1 MTTQKIET
9 IDSRTLMDLE
19 LPPIRFIVNRLLP
32 QGLHILAGAAKT
44 GKSWLLLLLSL
55 KVAQGEP
62 FWDLTTEKGTVLSL
76 CLEDS
81 LTRIQQRLMELTEE
95 APSNLH
101 FATLTKTLSDGLL
114 EQIEQFIAEHPDTNL
129 VIIDTLQKVRT
140 NIMDANPYA
149 ADYKD
154 IGFLKA
160 LADKYR
166 VAIIVVQHLRKQ
178 FDSDPHAMVTGST
191 GLLGAADG
199 SYVLKRENVGNRD
212 AKLYIKGRDIE
223 EQILNIRRD
232 EESNEWIFLSSD
244 TPMNDSMK
252 SDPVLLLLLEYLR
265 EEGGF
270 TGTASELA
278 ERIGGGI
285 KGNMLSRKLNKYHKE
300 LAQAGIAF
308 SKSRSGERRELRL
321 VYTSDDNNDG
331 MTVADES

>member
-1 MTTQKIET
+1 MKTEKIET
-9 IDSRTLMDLE
+9 IDSRSLMDLE
-19 LPPIRFIVNRLLP
+19 LPPIRFVVDRLLP

-81 LTRIQQRLMELTEE
+81 LARIQQRLSELTEE
-95 APSNLH
+95 APSSLY

-114 EQIEQFIAEHPDTNL
+114 EQIELFITEHPGTNL
-129 VIIDTLQKVRT
+129 IIIDTLQKVRA

-154 IGFLKA
+154 IGLLKA
-160 LADKYR
+160 LADKHR

-199 SYVLKRENVGNRD
+199 SYVLKRENVGDRD

-232 EESNEWIFLSSD
+232 EESNEWLFLSSD

-252 SDPVLLLLLEYLR
+252 SDPVLPLLIDYLR
-265 EEGGF
+265 RESEF

-278 ERIGGGI
+278 EQIGGGI
-285 KGNMLSRKLNKYHKE
+285 KSNMLSRKLNKYHKE

-321 VYTSDDNNDG
+321 VYTSDDASDG
-331 MTVADES
+331 MTVAGGS

>member
-1 MTTQKIET
+1 MKTEKIET
-9 IDSRTLMDLE
+9 IDSRSLMDLE
-19 LPPIRFIVNRLLP
+19 LPPIRFVVDRLLP

-81 LTRIQQRLMELTEE
+81 LARIQQRLSELTEE

-114 EQIEQFIAEHPDTNL
+114 EQIEQFITEHPGTNL
-129 VIIDTLQKVRT
+129 VIIDTLQKVRA

-154 IGFLKA
+154 IGLLKA
-160 LADKYR
+160 LADKHC

-178 FDSDPHAMVTGST
+178 FDSDPHAMVTGSN

-199 SYVLKRENVGNRD
+199 SYVLKRENVGDRD

-232 EESNEWIFLSSD
+232 EESNEWLFLSSD

-252 SDPVLLLLLEYLR
+252 SDPVLPLLMDYLR
-265 EEGGF
+265 REGGF

-278 ERIGGGI
+278 EQIGGGI
-285 KGNMLSRKLNKYHKE
+285 KGNMLSRKLNKYHRE
-300 LAQAGIAF
+300 LKRAGIAF

-321 VYTSDDNNDG
+321 VYTSDDAGDG
-331 MTVADES
+331 MTVADGS

>member
-1 MTTQKIET
+1 MKTEKIET
-9 IDSRTLMDLE
+9 IDSRSLMDLE
-19 LPPIRFIVNRLLP
+19 LPPIRFVVDRLLP

-81 LTRIQQRLMELTEE
+81 LARIQQRLSELTEE

-114 EQIEQFIAEHPDTNL
+114 EQIEQFITEHPGTNL
-129 VIIDTLQKVRT
+129 VIIDTLQKVRA

-154 IGFLKA
+154 IGLLKA
-160 LADKYR
+160 LADKHC

-199 SYVLKRENVGNRD
+199 SYVLKRENVDDRD
-212 AKLYIKGRDIE
+212 AKLYIKAA
-223 EQILNIRRD
+223 
-232 EESNEWIFLSSD
+232 
-244 TPMNDSMK
+244 T
-252 SDPVLLLLLEYLR
+252 
-265 EEGGF
+265 
-270 TGTASELA
+270 
-278 ERIGGGI
+278 
-285 KGNMLSRKLNKYHKE
+285 SRNR
-300 LAQAGIAF
+300 F
-308 SKSRSGERRELRL
+308 
-321 VYTSDDNNDG
+321 
-331 MTVADES
+331 

>member
-1 MTTQKIET
+1 MWERRTT
-9 IDSRTLMDLE
+9 L
-19 LPPIRFIVNRLLP
+19 
-32 QGLHILAGAAKT
+32 AKT

-244 TPMNDSMK
+244 TPMNVSMK

-321 VYTSDDNNDG
+321 VYTSDDSNDG